1 MSGGWLPRRVAA
13 GRAGEVARGRAR
25 ASGASF
31 ARFDFFAFPS
41 VRSGRAT
48 DGRTHDAR
56 RDMTY
61 RVSHAEQQAALTN
74 KSSHANISRHSSL
87 VYQGR
92 PVSNDR
98 SAPAWVD
105 KDKRIASRL
114 KTDPALAVKID
125 MRRVNVDVMKPWIA
139 RRVTELLGI
148 EDDVVVLYVFTFLED
163 AAKGGGAIDPR
174 AMQVHLTGFLEHNA
188 AVFMKELWTLLADA
202 QASANGV
209 PSAFVEEKRRELE
222 AKAAAAAAREAR
234 RREAEVRP
242 CSHWFPYDPVAAV
255 NADP

>member
-1 MSGGWLPRRVAA
+1 
-13 GRAGEVARGRAR
+13 VARGRAR